1 MKKPRSRVKSQEW
14 KFKDL
19 WITYH
24 CKERNIFVTYCWLNA
39 KTIRLQMIE
48 LCVPNHTPLPCVN
61 HHCFSAKYE
70 VGTFDN
76 IF

>member
-1 MKKPRSRVKSQEW
+1 MKKPRSRVKSQGT

-19 WITYH
+19 WVTYR
-24 CKERNIFVTYCWLNA
+24 CNKRNIFVNYCRLNA
-39 KTIRLQMIE
+39 KTITLQMIE

-61 HHCFSAKYE
+61 HHCFSEKYE
-70 VGTFDN
+70 VDTFDD